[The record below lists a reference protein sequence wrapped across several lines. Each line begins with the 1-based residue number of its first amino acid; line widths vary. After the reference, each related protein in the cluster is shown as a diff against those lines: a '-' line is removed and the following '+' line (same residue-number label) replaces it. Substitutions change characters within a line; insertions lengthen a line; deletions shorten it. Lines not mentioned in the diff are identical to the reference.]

1 MKRLLSTLSH
11 YFETVPDRMRRRKW
25 LVWLLFMGV
34 TVFAAFGIQR
44 TEFDMSLEGWFSE
57 DDPIKL
63 SLDDF
68 HAEFGSDDG
77 VFLVYRPKDGNVFS
91 AKSLRA
97 IKGIREDLLS
107 FRLRLKEGETS
118 ALDHIVRINSLI
130 NAPVLKT
137 EGDSL
142 ISKQLVGSHI
152 PTSQEE
158 LIAIRKTAES
168 QKNFPLLYFSK
179 DLKYGGLFIETDFG
193 TIPVGSEKSPA
204 SDIEEDLALDEE
216 LEMDEDTMTVSDDVM
231 NERIKFQTTDM
242 DTYLELMKEI
252 NAILE
257 KPEYAD
263 HMDFYAVG
271 NAPMMDYSM
280 EIIEEIGPMY
290 VVMILIIVVM
300 LWALFRSLSAVVWPI
315 SIVIL
320 STVWTVGLTGWMG
333 ITITTMLML
342 TIMLIL
348 AVGTADA
355 IHILSGYLFF
365 RNQSHDHQAAMR
377 LAFQK
382 SALACLLTTVTTM
395 LGMLALTVT
404 PIAHMQTFGYMSAA
418 GVGLA
423 LIFTIYLL
431 PFMMDLW
438 SPVKAEKQDG
448 TLEDISSAG
457 LFSKIFHLLKRIG
470 GILTIVSS
478 AIGRYFPNISILL
491 QKMLDRVLPLVL
503 KSPYGFA
510 MLFLSVFGL
519 CLYGA
524 TLVKV
529 DSNLIEQFKEGTEI
543 RAVYE
548 IVDREMMGSQNLE
561 VYLNL
566 ESENAFKDPF
576 VLNIMDEL
584 QQQIADKYSKL
595 VVKTSS
601 LVDIVK
607 DSYQTLNGGRPEMYV
622 IPERKD
628 MLSQTLF
635 LFNNA
640 NPEDRRKL
648 VSDNYSRSHISVQL
662 YNAGSYEYTN
672 VFDAMRLDIDKA
684 VRKIRERY
692 PEATVTITGGLALMM
707 ELSDYITWSQ
717 LKSLGLVIGVISII
731 LIFIFGSFRA
741 GFISIIPNL
750 IPATLTFGLLGL
762 LGMPL
767 DADTMMIAPVII
779 GIAVDDTIHF
789 ITHYRA
795 EVLIDSDIVRAL
807 RDTIKEVGQAITF
820 TTLILGFGFSIMA
833 FSSHVGMSNMG
844 RFGTLAIF
852 VALLCDLF
860 LLPSLILIFKPR
872 FLDKREIELSITG

>member
-1 MKRLLSTLSH
+1 MKRLLSSLSY

-25 LVWLLFMGV
+25 LVWLIFMLI

-63 SLDDF
+63 SLDEF

-77 VFLVYRPKDGNVFS
+77 VFLVYRPRDGNVFS
-91 AKSLRA
+91 TKSLQA

-137 EGDSL
+137 DGDAL
-142 ISKQLVGSHI
+142 ISSQLVGSHI

-158 LIAIRKTAES
+158 LIAIRRTAES
-168 QKNFPLLYFSK
+168 QKNFPLLYFSRDK
-179 DLKYGGLFIETDFG
+179 TYGGLFIETDFG
-193 TIPVGSEKSPA
+193 TIPVGSETSTA
-204 SDIEEDLALDEE
+204 LEADEDLVLDDE
-216 LEMDEDTMTVSDDVM
+216 LEMDEESMTVSDDVI
-231 NERIKFQTTDM
+231 NERIKFQQTDM
-242 DTYLELMKEI
+242 DTYLDLMKEI

-290 VVMILIIVVM
+290 AVMILIIIVM
-300 LWALFRSLSAVVWPI
+300 LWVLFRSFSAVVWPI

-333 ITITTMLML
+333 FTITTMVML

-355 IHILSGYLFF
+355 VHILSGYLFF
-365 RNQSHDHQAAMR
+365 RNKRHNHQTAMK

-395 LGMLALTVT
+395 LGMLAITFT
-404 PIAHMQTFGYMSAA
+404 PIAHMKTFGYMSAA

-423 LIFTIYLL
+423 LVFTIYLL
-431 PFMMDLW
+431 PVMMDLW
-438 SPVKAEKQDG
+438 TPVKREKPDG
-448 TLEDISSAG
+448 TPEDISSAG
-457 LFSKIFHLLKRIG
+457 LFSKIFHQLKRVG
-470 GILTIVSS
+470 GILAIVLS
-478 AIGRYFPNISILL
+478 AIGRYFPNLSNLL
-491 QKMLDRVLPLVL
+491 QKILDRVLPLVQ
-503 KSPYGFA
+503 KSPQGFA
-510 MLFLSVFGL
+510 LLFLSVFGL
-519 CLYGA
+519 CIYGA

-529 DSNLIEQFKEGTEI
+529 DSNLIEQFKEGTKI

-566 ESENAFKDPF
+566 GVENAFQDPF
-576 VLNIMDEL
+576 VLNIMDRL
-584 QQQIADKYSKL
+584 QQEIAYKYKKL

-601 LVDIVK
+601 LVDVVK
-607 DSYQTLNGGRPEMYV
+607 DSYQTLNDGRPEMYV
-622 IPERKD
+622 IPKQKD

-648 VSDNYSRSHISVQL
+648 VSDDYSQSHISVQL
-662 YNAGSYEYTN
+662 FNAGSYEYTS
-672 VFDAMRLDIDKA
+672 VFNAMRLDIDGA
-684 VRKIRERY
+684 VAQIRERY
-692 PEATVTITGGLALMM
+692 PEAKVTITGGLALMM

-717 LKSLGLVIGVISII
+717 IKSLGLVIVVISLI

-741 GFISIIPNL
+741 GLISIIPNL
-750 IPATLTFGLLGL
+750 IPAALTFGLLGL

-767 DADTMMIAPVII
+767 DADTMVIAPVII

-795 EVLIDSDIVRAL
+795 EVLIDNDIVRAL

-852 VALLCDLF
+852 AALLCDLF
-860 LLPSLILIFKPR
+860 MLPALILIFKPR
-872 FLDKREIELSITG
+872 FLDKKATVLSTNE